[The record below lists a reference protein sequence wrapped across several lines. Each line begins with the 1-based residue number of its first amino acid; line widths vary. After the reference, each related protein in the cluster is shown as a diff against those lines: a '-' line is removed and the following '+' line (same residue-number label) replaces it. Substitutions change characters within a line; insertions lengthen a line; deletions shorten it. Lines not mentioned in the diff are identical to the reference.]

1 MSKITIIEPNTS
13 DKDQI
18 RNYLVKG
25 ERGDDGVSPTFETS
39 KTGDTATITIT
50 DVEGEHEVEL
60 KDGVSPTV
68 ETSKSGKVT
77 TVTITDAEGTHTAT
91 INDGEDG
98 ATTNIINSEILT
110 DKTTQTYS
118 ANIVDNL
125 LDDKANTTDVIVK
138 DNIIILTG
146 SIEIE
151 VPTTDYGSAG
161 ETRINYPTGCNENN
175 LIPIGILSRETLSSG
190 NLSVWGSGRVYGNDT
205 GNVQTYVAKS
215 IYGTTTPS
223 VELYTNNIRISA
235 TNVNNYA
242 KTVEF
247 KIALL
252 KIS

>member
-25 ERGDDGVSPTFETS
+25 ERGDDGVSPTVETS

-98 ATTNIINSEILT
+98 ATTNIINSETLT

-118 ANIVDNL
+118 ANIVDTL
-125 LDDKANTTDVIVK
+125 LGDKADASDISDLENTKFAK
-138 DNIIILTG
+138 DNITSLSTTVTVANGSVQNSSIISL
-146 SIEIE
+146 
-151 VPTTDYGSAG
+151 
-161 ETRINYPTGCNENN
+161 PTGFTRTNSFVIGYKFSSSDEAYDNEADQRRVQM
-175 LIPIGILSRETLSSG
+175 GSG
-190 NLSVWGSGRVYGNDT
+190 NISVNPEIKYWTSSSL
-205 GNVQTYVAKS
+205 YVGFTQPSTQA
-215 IYGTTTPS
+215 TTT
-223 VELYTNNIRISA
+223 YTITI
-235 TNVNNYA
+235 
-242 KTVEF
+242 
-247 KIALL
+247 LL
-252 KIS
+252 MKVS